1 MSVEITVE
9 PAPTTPEITVNPA
22 GEVTCTVTYSTLT
35 GSINNPGGS
44 NGDVQVKNGV
54 GFAGISPGT
63 AGQVLT
69 STGTAWES
77 APPDGIPDGD
87 KGDITVS
94 GGGAIWTIDNGAVTL
109 AKQANMAT
117 ASVVYRKTAGSG
129 VPEVNT
135 LATLKTDLGLTGT
148 NTGDQTITLT
158 GDVTGSGTGSFAAT
172 IANSAVTAAKMATTL
187 DLSSKTLTLPAAFNA
202 DTPSDFF
209 QINDGGGGEMVRIGI
224 DSGLNGQIGLWDS
237 TNGGWVYAT
246 GADVG
251 WILGGEFTATIFNGS
266 GAALTS
272 LNASNIALGTLALAR
287 GGTGASLTDPNADR
301 LLFWD
306 DSAGQ
311 VTWLEA
317 GSGLTISGTTIS
329 ASGGV
334 TDGDKGD
341 ITVSSSGAVW
351 TIDHQ
356 AVTFAKMQH
365 ISTAHLLGRHSSG
378 SGDVQQITIDG
389 GLELQGAN
397 LRRAA
402 LTGDVTASAGSNST
416 TIANDAVTYAKMQN
430 ISAASRL
437 LGRGA
442 SGGAG
447 DTQEISIGSGLAIS
461 GTTLAVSGYNPFDQ
475 NLNTTDAVAF
485 AGLDLTS
492 GDITSVS
499 GRLAYNY
506 YDVVDS
512 SAVPFI
518 SVGLY
523 DDQDPPA
530 SIGAALF
537 GFRGNGAGSGT
548 QIFQGS
554 TNNFQF
560 EGVGGANTADVYA
573 YRFLGDGASLTSLNA
588 GNISSG
594 TLGVA
599 NGGTG
604 ATTLTANA
612 VLLGN
617 GTSAPLEVA
626 PSTSGNVLTS
636 NGTTWT
642 STAPATTNPAGSGS
656 ELQFRS
662 SGTAFGAVTNSSVSS
677 GAITLGDA
685 ESLGTT
691 PTALLTL
698 RNTSAAAAGAQQ
710 VSPSIVLE
718 GQGWKTTATAAS
730 QTVRF
735 RQNVLPVQGTTN
747 PSGTWRLQSEINNS
761 GTWVDSI
768 LAQPG
773 GVLYLGSGAGSLQ
786 LGTSLNGTAIGIHS
800 AGVLFSVSSAFSTK
814 ITTTEFRLPAN
825 QALVWTGTDNNAYT
839 GTTEVSLIRDANGV
853 LAQRNSSNAQT
864 FRIYET
870 DSGANDEYLELSAAA
885 GTNLIRPQAT
895 GTGTAS
901 VVRYHT
907 TTTVFWT
914 SGSGSPESVVTAPVG
929 SMYTRTDGGAGTTLY
944 VKESGT
950 GSTGWVAK

>member
-1 MSVEITVE
+1 MSVNIQ
-9 PAPTTPEITVNPA
+9 
-22 GEVTCTVTYSTLT
+22 T
-35 GSINNPGGS
+35 GN
-44 NGDVQVKNGV
+44 VVKIQSGNR
-54 GFAGISPGT
+54 
-63 AGQVLT
+63 VLI
-69 STGTAWES
+69 S
-77 APPDGIPDGD
+77 APGPQGAAGPAVADGD
-87 KGDITVS
+87 KGDV
-94 GGGAIWTIDNGAVTL
+94 
-109 AKQANMAT
+109 
-117 ASVVYRKTAGSG
+117 
-129 VPEVNT
+129 
-135 LATLKTDLGLTGT
+135 
-148 NTGDQTITLT
+148 
-158 GDVTGSGTGSFAAT
+158 
-172 IANSAVTAAKMATTL
+172 
-187 DLSSKTLTLPAAFNA
+187 
-202 DTPSDFF
+202 
-209 QINDGGGGEMVRIGI
+209 
-224 DSGLNGQIGLWDS
+224 
-237 TNGGWVYAT
+237 
-246 GADVG
+246 
-251 WILGGEFTATIFNGS
+251 
-266 GAALTS
+266 
-272 LNASNIALGTLALAR
+272 
-287 GGTGASLTDPNADR
+287 
-301 LLFWD
+301 
-306 DSAGQ
+306 
-311 VTWLEA
+311 
-317 GSGLTISGTTIS
+317 
-329 ASGGV
+329 
-334 TDGDKGD
+334 
-341 ITVSSSGAVW
+341 TVSSSGATW

-378 SGDVQQITIDG
+378 SGDVQQIGIDG

-416 TIANDAVTYAKMQN
+416 TLANTAVTAGSYTSANITVDAKGR
-430 ISAASRL
+430 ITAAAN
-437 LGRGA
+437 G
-442 SGGAG
+442 SGG
-447 DTQEISIGSGLAIS
+447 
-461 GTTLAVSGYNPFDQ
+461 NPFDQ
-475 NLNTTDAVAF
+475 DLNTTDAVAF
-485 AGLDLTS
+485 AGLDLPS
-492 GDITSVS
+492 GDITSAS
-499 GRLAYNY
+499 TRLAYNF

-512 SAVPFI
+512 SALPFI

-530 SIGAALF
+530 LIGASLF
-537 GFRGNGAGSGT
+537 GFRGDGSGSGD

-554 TNNFQF
+554 TNSFKF
-560 EGVGGANTADVYA
+560 EGVGGVG
-573 YRFLGDGASLTSLNA
+573 LGDITVNDISAVNITASTFSGSGASISSLDAN
-588 GNISSG
+588 NISAG

-747 PSGTWRLQSEINNS
+747 PSGTFQIQSEINNS
-761 GTWVDSI
+761 GTFANNLTLTSASSI
-768 LAQPG
+768 ML
-773 GVLYLGSGAGSLQ
+773 LGAGNGTGEIQ
-786 LGTSLNGTAIGIHS
+786 FGTSGVNIRNFGGAMSIYGDTVSIGS
-800 AGVLFSVSSAFSTK
+800 AGVNLGSDEVLGWASTTTAGGSAFSVGL
-814 ITTTEFRLPAN
+814 F
-825 QALVWTGTDNNAYT
+825 
-839 GTTEVSLIRDANGV
+839 RDASQV
-853 LAQRNSSNAQT
+853 LAQRNGTNAQT

-907 TTTVFWT
+907 TPTVFWT
-914 SGSGSPESVVTAPVG
+914 SGSGSPESVVTAPIG
-929 SMYTRTDGGAGTTLY
+929 SLFTRTDGGAATTLY